1 MKKETNERLR
11 ALNCD
16 AFDEAYKEE
25 IKAALHEYYHTV
37 QTVEDFRKR
46 CEEIQKKAID
56 LLER

>member
-1 MKKETNERLR
+1 MKKETYERLSD
-11 ALNCD
+11 LNGL

-37 QTVEDFRKR
+37 QTAEDFRKR
-46 CEEIQKKAID
+46 CAEIQKKAID